1 MTAWIPFQ
9 TVTGDMGPMTV
20 LDGSHRWEGN
30 DRLEF
35 FHEPDLTA
43 IEQRIARGVGVG
55 GDGDGDGDG
64 DGLQPVPLELKLG
77 QVSFHH
83 CRTIHGSQRNT
94 SDRPRIALA
103 VHMQDQANRCVG
115 PGHPRQA
122 AGAPER
128 HALPPR
134 RRRRPGLR
142 RPGSMPGPLA
152 RGGSVNETA
161 PAPAP
166 DDGLREETAKAL
178 TEHWEELL
186 DLDRIEPDDRLLE
199 LGGNSLIATM
209 LANRIELAWGFRP
222 SMEDLLTQ
230 SLDELTK
237 ACAAAR
243 AGGGTGSGG

>member
-1 MTAWIPFQ
+1 M
-9 TVTGDMGPMTV
+9 
-20 LDGSHRWEGN
+20 
-30 DRLEF
+30 
-35 FHEPDLTA
+35 
-43 IEQRIARGVGVG
+43 
-55 GDGDGDGDG
+55 
-64 DGLQPVPLELKLG
+64 
-77 QVSFHH
+77 
-83 CRTIHGSQRNT
+83 
-94 SDRPRIALA
+94 
-103 VHMQDQANRCVG
+103 
-115 PGHPRQA
+115 
-122 AGAPER
+122 
-128 HALPPR
+128 
-134 RRRRPGLR
+134 
-142 RPGSMPGPLA
+142 
-152 RGGSVNETA
+152 NETA